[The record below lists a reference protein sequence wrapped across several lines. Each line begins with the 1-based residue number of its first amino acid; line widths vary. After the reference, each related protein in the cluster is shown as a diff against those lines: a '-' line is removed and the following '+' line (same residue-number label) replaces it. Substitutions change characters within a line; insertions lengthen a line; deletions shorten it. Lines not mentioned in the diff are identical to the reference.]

1 MNIKRKEKRSEDR
14 MVLSS
19 QGEERE
25 LPEDVITMEQSEK
38 SRRK

>member
-1 MNIKRKEKRSEDR
+1 MNIKRKEKRSEGR

-25 LPEDVITMEQSEK
+25 LSEDVITMEQLEK